1 VKLRYVPLAV
11 IILGAVEFFV
21 LIGMAKLITL
31 PGAVLGLIALSL
43 VGAFLVKSEG
53 LRAWRRLQAVRQTG
67 DRAGDEVLNGV
78 VGLGAALL
86 LAVPGYLTALAG
98 LILFLPPMRRLAR
111 GRLRRATE
119 RRVRPGT
126 ANDLFGPRQVR
137 VTTKH
142 PPKSGDGTSE
152 DVIEGEIV
160 D

>member
-1 VKLRYVPLAV
+1 VKLRYVPVAV
-11 IILGAVEFFV
+11 IILFAVEFAV
-21 LIGMAKLITL
+21 LLGVAQLITL

-43 VGAFLVKSEG
+43 VGAYLVKSEG
-53 LRAWRRLQAVRQTG
+53 LRAWRRLQEVRRTG
-67 DRAGDEVLNGV
+67 SRPGDHVLNGV

-98 LILFLPPMRRLAR
+98 LILFLPPVRKFAR

-119 RRVRPGT
+119 QRVRPDT

-142 PPKSGDGTSE
+142 PPRSETSE

-160 D
+160 DE